1 VPTSQNR
8 AGARGRARAR
18 LVARSLWGLRRRLT
32 YVAHAPKVAEELRS
46 KASNAIANAYAM
58 MALSPA
64 GSRLPLR
71 VLVPLIVACALFME
85 NLDAT
90 VLSTALPAIA
100 GDLHQ
105 SPIQLK
111 LALTSYLLTLGVF
124 IPASG
129 WVADRWGA
137 RLIFRWAILIFAVGS
152 ALCGLANSIQFLI
165 GARALQGIGGAMMV
179 PVGRL
184 VILRSVSRSEM
195 VGALAWLTIPALIGP
210 VLGPPLGGFI
220 TTYYTWRWI
229 FWINLPIAALGMVLA
244 TLFIPDILAEN
255 SQRFDFIGFVLSGL
269 ALSTLV
275 AGSSAADT
283 SSIPVNVTI
292 VLFVVG
298 IVSSILYY
306 FHAKRVQNPI
316 LDLSLLRLPTFRA
329 GVSGGSLFRIG
340 IGSMPLLLPLLFQLG
355 FGFSPLNSGLMTFV
369 AAIGAMGMKTAA
381 GWILKKFGFRLT
393 LAFNGVLCALTL
405 IAPAFF
411 HLATPILLMSLI
423 LFVGGFFRSL
433 QFTCINAIT
442 FAEVEQP
449 EMSQATSFS
458 SVAQQ
463 LSLSLGITVGAAMLQ
478 LSLNAHGGKDLT
490 IPDFWPAFLVVG
502 IIASLSVFSFLKLS
516 RDAGEE
522 VAGRKRVASVQVNIS
537 TVRSE
542 R

>member
-1 VPTSQNR
+1 
-8 AGARGRARAR
+8 
-18 LVARSLWGLRRRLT
+18 
-32 YVAHAPKVAEELRS
+32 
-46 KASNAIANAYAM
+46 M
-58 MALSPA
+58 MALSQV

-71 VLVPLIVACALFME
+71 VLVPVIVSCALFME

-137 RLIFRWAILIFAVGS
+137 RLIFRWAILIFALGS
-152 ALCGLANSIQFLI
+152 ALCGLANSIQFLVA
-165 GARALQGIGGAMMV
+165 ARALQGIGGAMMV

-184 VILRSVSRSEM
+184 VILRSVSRADM
-195 VGALAWLTIPALIGP
+195 VNALAWLTIPALIGP

-220 TTYYTWRWI
+220 TTFYTWRWI
-229 FWINLPIAALGMVLA
+229 FWINLPIAGLGLILA
-244 TLFIPDILAEN
+244 TLFIPNFQSEN
-255 SQRFDFIGFVLSGL
+255 SQRFDFVGFVLSGL

-283 SSIPVNVTI
+283 PAIPAQFTVVF
-292 VLFVVG
+292 FVVG
-298 IVSSILYY
+298 ITCAVLYY
-306 FHAKRVQNPI
+306 LHARRAPNPI
-316 LDLSLLRLPTFRA
+316 LDLKLFRLPTFRA
-329 GVSGGSLFRIG
+329 GVGGGSLFRIG

-355 FGFSPLNSGLMTFV
+355 FGFSPLSSGLMTFV

-381 GWILKKFGFRLT
+381 GWILRKFGFRVTLT
-393 LAFNGVLCALTL
+393 VNAFICALTL
-405 IAPAFF
+405 LAPAFF
-411 HLATPILLMSLI
+411 SQATPILLMSCI

-433 QFTCINAIT
+433 QFTCINALT

-449 EMSQATSFS
+449 EMSQATSLS

-463 LSLSLGITVGAAMLQ
+463 LSLSLGITVGAAALQ
-478 LSLNAHGGKDLT
+478 LTLNAHGQQQLT
-490 IPDFWPAFLVVG
+490 IPDFWPAFVAVSLIAG
-502 IIASLSVFSFLKLS
+502 ISLFSFLKLS
-516 RDAGEE
+516 SDAGEE
-522 VAGRKRVASVQVNIS
+522 VAGRKRVSSVQVNINS
-537 TVRSE
+537 VRGS
-542 R
+542 RG

>member
-1 VPTSQNR
+1 MRPLAHSPHR
-8 AGARGRARAR
+8 RFAH
-18 LVARSLWGLRRRLT
+18 SPFRRLRIQAT
-32 YVAHAPKVAEELRS
+32 
-46 KASNAIANAYAM
+46 NAIANAHAM
-58 MALSPA
+58 MALSQL
-64 GSRLPLR
+64 GSRLPLK

-137 RLIFRWAILIFAVGS
+137 RVIFRWAILIFALGS
-152 ALCGLANSIQFLI
+152 ALCGLANSIQFLVA
-165 GARALQGIGGAMMV
+165 ARALQGIGGAMMV

-210 VLGPPLGGFI
+210 VVGPPLGGLI

-229 FWINLPIAALGMVLA
+229 FWINLPIAALGMILA
-244 TLFIPDILAEN
+244 TLFIPDIQAEN

-283 SSIPVNVTI
+283 PAIPLHITI
-292 VLFVVG
+292 VLFAVG
-298 IVSSILYY
+298 ITCSVLYY
-306 FHAKRVQNPI
+306 LHANRAPNPI

-329 GVSGGSLFRIG
+329 GVGGGSLFRIG
-340 IGSMPLLLPLLFQLG
+340 IGATPFLLPLLFQLG
-355 FGFSPLNSGLMTFV
+355 FGFSPLSSGLMTFV

-381 GWILKKFGFRLT
+381 GWILKQFGFRTT
-393 LAFNGVLCALTL
+393 LVVNASICALAL
-405 IAPAFF
+405 MAPAFF
-411 HLATPILLMSLI
+411 NHGTPILLMSLI

-463 LSLSLGITVGAAMLQ
+463 LSLSLAITVGAAILQ
-478 LSLNAHGGKDLT
+478 LTLNLRGGRDLT
-490 IPDFWPAFLVVG
+490 IADFGPAFIIVG
-502 IIASLSVFSFLKLS
+502 IISVLPVFNFLRLP

-522 VAGRKRVASVQVNIS
+522 VAGRKRVASVQVNINS
-537 TVRSE
+537 VRSSSS
-542 R
+542 